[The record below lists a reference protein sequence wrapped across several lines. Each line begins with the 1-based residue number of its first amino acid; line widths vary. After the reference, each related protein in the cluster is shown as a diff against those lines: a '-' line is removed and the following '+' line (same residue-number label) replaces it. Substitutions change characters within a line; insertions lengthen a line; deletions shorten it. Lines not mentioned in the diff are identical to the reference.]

1 MSDTLALETGDRE
14 QEAGGPTGLLAAIQA
29 EQAVHGQMLRRIL
42 QLLQAEP
49 EQEGADLATML
60 ERLIAEIE
68 RNTRAVILLSG
79 NVTTL
84 GQEMPARIVEAIG
97 ETLDPDRLSTTDA
110 RQGS

>member
-1 MSDTLALETGDRE
+1 MSGALSVTTGDRE
-14 QEAGGPTGLLAAIQA
+14 QEVGGPIGPLADIQA
-29 EQAVHGQMLRRIL
+29 EQAVHGAMLRRIL

-49 EQEGADLATML
+49 EEGGPDLAAML

-68 RNTRAVILLSG
+68 RNTRAVLILSG

-97 ETLDPDRLSTTDA
+97 EAHDPDRSSDTEA
-110 RQGS
+110 QRGS